1 MSRARDNAMGIMP
14 GNVIQVA
21 RHEWRNETQAGGA
34 SGYVTL
40 NGSSF
45 TFTPKL
51 ATSKILLVAEIAA
64 QPTQNATQYAGMNI
78 RLHRDGAVLEQPGQ
92 THEIYFNASTGAMD
106 VYTRSVKS
114 QYFNTNSITPTTF
127 TTQCA
132 GYASS
137 NMRVNQNNQ
146 WLSCYTIYE
155 VAQ

>member
-1 MSRARDNAMGIMP
+1 MSKARDNASSTVP
-14 GNVIQVA
+14 GSVIQVA

-64 QPTQNATQYAGMNI
+64 QPNSAGQTYAGMNI
-78 RLHRDGAVLEQPGQ
+78 RLMRDGAVLEQPGQ
-92 THEIYFNASTGAMD
+92 THEIYFNNGNGSMD
-106 VYTRSVKS
+106 AYTRSVKS
-114 QYFNTNSITPTTF
+114 QYFNTNSTAPTTF
-127 TTQCA
+127 TTQGA
-132 GYASS
+132 GHAASS
-137 NMRVNQNNQ
+137 LRVNQGSQ

>member
-14 GNVIQVA
+14 GNVIQIA
-21 RHEWRNETQAGGA
+21 RHEWRNETQNS
-34 SGYVTL
+34 SGSYVTL

-45 TFTPKL
+45 TFTPKI

-64 QPTQNATQYAGMNI
+64 QPTQNGTQYAGMNI

-92 THEIYFNASTGAMD
+92 AHEIYFNAQAGAFD
-106 VYTRSVKS
+106 AYTRSVKS
-114 QYFNTNSITPTTF
+114 QYFNTNSITPTVF
-127 TTQCA
+127 TTQSL
-132 GYASS
+132 GYAGSTA
-137 NMRVNQNNQ
+137 RVNQGGQ